1 MKAPSFRTAAR
12 PQRGTYAVEFALV
25 FLIFFAVLYGII
37 CYGILFA
44 FRLGVQNA
52 AEEGARAALRYQS
65 TFEARST
72 HAETIAKQSITWL
85 PAVVTR
91 SASATVCSVVDNV
104 CGTPPCTPTWEARC
118 QMVVTVTATNM
129 QLLLPPLPSFAMP
142 SSIVGKASML
152 LDGRAP

>member
-1 MKAPSFRTAAR
+1 MKAPSIRTAAC
-12 PQRGTYAVEFALV
+12 PQRGAYAVEFALV

-52 AEEGARAALRYQS
+52 AEDGARAALRYQS
-65 TFEARST
+65 TFEARRT
-72 HAETIAKQSITWL
+72 HAETIAVQSITWL
-85 PAVVTR
+85 PVTMTR

-104 CGTPPCTPTWEARC
+104 CGAPPCAPTWEARC